1 MVRDIKILGTIKI
14 MASILTSKLGVLVG
28 LEIGL
33 KVGDDGGKFE
43 SVGIELGLVVYG
55 SIVVGL
61 ELGSVVG

>member
-1 MVRDIKILGTIKI
+1 MRDIKILGTIKI

-43 SVGIELGLVVYG
+43 SVGIELGLVV
-55 SIVVGL
+55 
-61 ELGSVVG
+61 